1 VWAKQTNH
9 TLPDVLLSCF
19 LCCFL
24 GKSKEKEKE
33 TNKHASLLHPLLLHR
48 TTQRKPPMQRTK
60 SYATMYSTRHIKS
73 ATTPHLARPSVLGRF
88 ASSSSSAASSSKA
101 TTPSAPHAARAEPK
115 NKFASNDD
123 KSLEELQAELD
134 KINQEIEAFNA
145 QEGKTADDEYEY
157 KNPKTGEIGGP
168 RGPEPTRYG
177 DYAYAGRVTDF

>member
-1 VWAKQTNH
+1 
-9 TLPDVLLSCF
+9 
-19 LCCFL
+19 
-24 GKSKEKEKE
+24 
-33 TNKHASLLHPLLLHR
+33 
-48 TTQRKPPMQRTK
+48 MQRTK
-60 SYATMYSTRHIKS
+60 SYAATMYCTRHIKS
-73 ATTPHLARPSVLGRF
+73 ATPHLARPSALCRF
-88 ASSSSSAASSSKA
+88 ASSSAASSSKA
-101 TTPSAPHAARAEPK
+101 TAPSATHAAKAEPK

>member
-1 VWAKQTNH
+1 
-9 TLPDVLLSCF
+9 
-19 LCCFL
+19 
-24 GKSKEKEKE
+24 
-33 TNKHASLLHPLLLHR
+33 
-48 TTQRKPPMQRTK
+48 M
-60 SYATMYSTRHIKS
+60 
-73 ATTPHLARPSVLGRF
+73 
-88 ASSSSSAASSSKA
+88 
-101 TTPSAPHAARAEPK
+101 
-115 NKFASNDD
+115 SNDD

>member
-1 VWAKQTNH
+1 
-9 TLPDVLLSCF
+9 
-19 LCCFL
+19 
-24 GKSKEKEKE
+24 
-33 TNKHASLLHPLLLHR
+33 
-48 TTQRKPPMQRTK
+48 MQRTK
-60 SYATMYSTRHIKS
+60 AYATI
-73 ATTPHLARPSVLGRF
+73 F
-88 ASSSSSAASSSKA
+88 ASSSSSPKA
-101 TTPSAPHAARAEPK
+101 TPSATHAAKAEPK
-115 NKFASNDD
+115 SKFMSNDD